1 MKTLTDLLRDA
12 DPLRVEPSRPSPA
25 RERVRAAVLSAPRDV
40 GRRRG
45 TPRLTLLAAA
55 VVLVAAVAAT
65 KFVWQHASVDAVA
78 AVAFE
83 ARLAESG
90 QPIVANRDVQTAR
103 AVPGNKPSTFYIEFT
118 FTPEGAEKMRRMT
131 QEHIGDHLEL
141 LIDGKVVMA
150 PLIRSAIS
158 TSATLTGDYTSDQ
171 VRQIIE
177 GILNEK
183 LEVRSEKQP

>member
-1 MKTLTDLLRDA
+1 MKTLTDILRDA
-12 DPLRVEPSRPSPA
+12 DPLRDELSRPSAA
-25 RERVRAAVLSAPRDV
+25 RERVRAAVLSAPRDAR
-40 GRRRG
+40 RRRG
-45 TPRLTLLAAA
+45 APRLTLVAAA
-55 VVLVAAVAAT
+55 VVLVGAVTAT
-65 KFVWQHASVDAVA
+65 KYVWQHASVDAVA
-78 AVAFE
+78 AVQFE

-90 QPIVANRDVQTAR
+90 ETIVANRDVQTAR

-131 QEHIGDHLEL
+131 QEHIGEHLEL

-158 TSATLTGDYTSDQ
+158 SAATLSGDYTSDQ
-171 VRQIIE
+171 ARQIIE

-183 LEVRSEKQP
+183 LEVRSKK